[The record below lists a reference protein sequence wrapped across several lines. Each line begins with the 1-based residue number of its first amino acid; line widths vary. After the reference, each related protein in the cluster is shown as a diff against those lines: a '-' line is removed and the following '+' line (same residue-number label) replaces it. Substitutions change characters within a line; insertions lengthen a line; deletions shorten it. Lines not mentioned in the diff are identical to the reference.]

1 MASTPPANPP
11 PAIPPPAIPPPVIPP
26 AATPARLALAL
37 GAAFVGGGLV
47 ALQSRIN
54 GELSQRL
61 GDGFLAAFI
70 SFGSGL
76 VLLAL
81 ALTVWRPGRRGIV
94 RVVAALRERSIPW
107 WLVLGGAGGAFF
119 VLGQGLTIGLLGVAL
134 FTVAVVCGQTV
145 SSLLL
150 DHRGLARMPATPAT
164 PRRVVGAALAVA
176 AVLVAVS
183 DRLQADSPYLALI
196 IPIVAGLLV
205 GWQQAVNGQVRTI
218 AQSAFTATFGN
229 FVVGTAVLGVVLLVH
244 LAIAGWPTLGVA
256 STGPGTGSAPGWPT
270 EWWLYAGGAIG
281 CVFIAAQAVIV
292 RITGVL
298 LMGLALLAGQL
309 GTSVL
314 LDLVAPVPG
323 TGIHP
328 VTILGTALLFV
339 AVLVAALPA
348 RRAGG
353 SVRASSADPSP

>member
-1 MASTPPANPP
+1 MASTPPAINPHAP
-11 PAIPPPAIPPPVIPP
+11 
-26 AATPARLALAL
+26 PARLALAL
-37 GAAFVGGGLV
+37 TAAFGTGGLV

-70 SFGSGL
+70 SFGSGF
-76 VLLAL
+76 VLLAV
-81 ALTVWRPGRRGIV
+81 ALVFWRPGRRGIV

-119 VLGQGLTIGLLGVAL
+119 VLSQGLTIGLLGVAL
-134 FTVAVVCGQTV
+134 FTVAVVSGQTV

-150 DHRGLARMPATPAT
+150 DHRGLARMPSTPAT
-164 PRRVVGAALAVA
+164 PRRIVGAALAVA
-176 AVLVAVS
+176 AVVVAVS
-183 DRLQADSPYLALI
+183 DRLQADSPFLALL

-229 FVVGTAVLGVVLLVH
+229 FLVGAVVLGIALLVH
-244 LAIAGWPTLGVA
+244 LAIAGSPTLEPALAGSDGTVA
-256 STGPGTGSAPGWPT
+256 HGWPE
-270 EWWLYAGGAIG
+270 EWWLYVGGAVG

-309 GTSVL
+309 AASVL
-314 LDLVAPVPG
+314 FDLFAPVPG
-323 TGIHP
+323 TGIHL

-348 RRAGG
+348 RRSGATVTG
-353 SVRASSADPSP
+353 SSADPSP

>member
-1 MASTPPANPP
+1 MTSPHPAPPS
-11 PAIPPPAIPPPVIPP
+11 
-26 AATPARLALAL
+26 PARLALAL
-37 GAAFVGGGLV
+37 GVAFVTGGLV

-70 SFGSGL
+70 SFGSGF
-76 VLLAL
+76 VLLVIAVL
-81 ALTVWRPGRRGIV
+81 IWRPGRRGIA

-107 WLVLGGAGGAFF
+107 WLVLGGAGGALF

-134 FTVAVVCGQTV
+134 FTVAVVSGQTV

-164 PRRVVGAALAVA
+164 PRRIVGAALAVA

-183 DRLQADSPYLALI
+183 DRLRADSPFLVLL
-196 IPIVAGLLV
+196 IPIAAGLLV
-205 GWQQAVNGQVRTI
+205 GWQQAVNGQVRTV
-218 AQSAFTATFGN
+218 AQSALTATFGN
-229 FVVGTAVLGVVLLVH
+229 FLVGTAVLGVALLVH
-244 LAIAGWPTLGVA
+244 LAIAGSPSLAGNPSPA
-256 STGPGTGSAPGWPT
+256 SDHGWPA
-270 EWWLYAGGAIG
+270 EWWLYAGGAVG

-292 RITGVL
+292 RSTGVL

-309 GTSVL
+309 AASVL
-314 LDLVAPVPG
+314 FDLFAPVPG
-323 TGIHP
+323 TGIHL
-328 VTILGTALLFV
+328 VTIIGTALLFV

-348 RRAGG
+348 RRSPTKVTG
-353 SVRASSADPSP
+353 SSADPSP

>member
-1 MASTPPANPP
+1 MSPTPPASPS
-11 PAIPPPAIPPPVIPP
+11 PAIPS

-37 GAAFVGGGLV
+37 TAAFAAGGLV

-70 SFGSGL
+70 SFGSGF
-76 VLLAL
+76 VLLAF
-81 ALTVWRPGRRGIV
+81 ALVFWSPGRRGIV
-94 RVVAALRERSIPW
+94 RVATALREGSIPW

-134 FTVAVVCGQTV
+134 FTVAVVGGQTV

-164 PRRVVGAALAVA
+164 PRRIVGAALAIV
-176 AVLVAVS
+176 AVLIAVS
-183 DRLQADSPYLALI
+183 DRLRVDSPLLVLL
-196 IPIVAGLLV
+196 IPIAAGLLV
-205 GWQQAVNGQVRTI
+205 GWQQAVNGQVRTV
-218 AQSAFTATFGN
+218 AQSALTATFGN
-229 FVVGTAVLGVVLLVH
+229 FLVGTTLLGVALLLHLLV
-244 LAIAGWPTLGVA
+244 AWWPTLA
-256 STGPGTGSAPGWPT
+256 DPSAAGEAIAHEWPA
-270 EWWLYAGGAIG
+270 EWWLYTGGAIG

-292 RITGVL
+292 RSTGVL

-309 GTSVL
+309 AASVL
-314 LDLVAPVPG
+314 LDLFAPVPG

-328 VTILGTALLFV
+328 VTIVGTAVLFV
-339 AVLVAALPA
+339 AVLIAASP
-348 RRAGG
+348 RR
-353 SVRASSADPSP
+353 RPS